1 MAAFVLLAAPCIV
14 LRQQRILPSGVISTS
29 LSGLLLQFKVI
40 TPALEIDGQLKTTSI
55 HRNKKIFELEEVFI
69 YVFIC
74 IYQLSFCFKMYAEMY
89 GIWFHLKLSF
99 NVKIFFSWVMY
110 N

>member
-40 TPALEIDGQLKTTSI
+40 TPALEIDGQTKTTSI
-55 HRNKKIFELEEVFI
+55 HPNLKIFELEEA
-69 YVFIC
+69 YIC
-74 IYQLSFCFKMYAEMY
+74 
-89 GIWFHLKLSF
+89 FHFHRVAS
-99 NVKIFFSWVMY
+99 IS
-110 N
+110 

>member
-74 IYQLSFCFKMYAEMY
+74 IYQMSFCFKMYAEMY
-89 GIWFHLKLSF
+89 GIYYHLKPFCIAL
-99 NVKIFFSWVMY
+99 VYLKWVSE
-110 N
+110 

>member
-40 TPALEIDGQLKTTSI
+40 TPALEIDGQKKTTSI
-55 HRNKKIFELEEVFI
+55 HPNLKNFLLEEA
-69 YVFIC
+69 YIC
-74 IYQLSFCFKMYAEMY
+74 
-89 GIWFHLKLSF
+89 FHFHRVAYIS
-99 NVKIFFSWVMY
+99 
-110 N
+110 